1 MRLVLILP
9 KKTKRFEEGESEGD
23 MAAPKQPAIREATK
37 SVYEVKVYTEPLI
50 RANTTS
56 LIEYRRMRQTLI
68 QKELEEA
75 ETEEKT
81 SVVGGGGQV

>member
-9 KKTKRFEEGESEGD
+9 KHKRFEEGESEGD
-23 MAAPKQPAIREATK
+23 MAAPKQPAIREASK

-50 RANTTS
+50 KANTTS

-75 ETEEKT
+75 ETEDKT

>member
-1 MRLVLILP
+1 
-9 KKTKRFEEGESEGD
+9 

-50 RANTTS
+50 KANTTS

-75 ETEEKT
+75 EETEDKT